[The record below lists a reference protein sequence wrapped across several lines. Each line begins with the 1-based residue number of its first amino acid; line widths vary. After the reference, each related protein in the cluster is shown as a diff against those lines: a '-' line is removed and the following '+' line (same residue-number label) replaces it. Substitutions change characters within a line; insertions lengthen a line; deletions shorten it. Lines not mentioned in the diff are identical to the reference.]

1 MSSDITIAVDAM
13 GGDFGPSEI
22 IPAIK
27 YSVEKHEQ
35 LNIILVGK
43 ENLILEQ
50 LKISN
55 SGLEKEKALLLKI
68 NDLEVK
74 FASLFFAPLLTH
86 IFPFTEVLLLSK
98 LISLH
103 F

>member
-27 YSVEKHEQ
+27 YSVAKHEQ

-50 LKISN
+50 LKKNNIKNNNRINISHA
-55 SGLEKEKALLLKI
+55 SEIIGMDESPSQALRNKKNLR
-68 NDLEVK
+68 
-74 FASLFFAPLLTH
+74 
-86 IFPFTEVLLLSK
+86 
-98 LISLH
+98 
-103 F
+103 